1 MQKKLWTVVYM
12 DSNWQEKA
20 RVYVVAHCEE
30 EVNSIIGNISEDQTC
45 EIFETN
51 MKEIP
56 NA

>member
-30 EVNSIIGNISEDQTC
+30 EVNSIIGNISEDQIC